1 MCLFPIFEPMTQP
14 HAPLFIAFEGID
26 GSGKTTQAKRLAD
39 RLTLEGT
46 TIHLTAEPTKR
57 TIGKMIREIF
67 SGAAK
72 ADERVIAG
80 LFVADRLDHILNDQ
94 DGMLNLLRSG
104 TTVIS
109 DRYYLSSYA
118 YHGVHTDMDWVIA
131 SNAMAAKLL
140 RPDLNIFIDVS
151 PEIAMERI
159 ASGRTGTELY
169 ETLDNLKAVR
179 QKYFEAFEKVRGEE
193 KIEIINGDRPHDE
206 VSADILALVSTLSA
220 K

>member
-39 RLTLEGT
+39 SLTLEGT
-46 TIHLTAEPTKR
+46 KIHLTAEPTKR

-94 DGMLNLLRSG
+94 DGMLNLLRNG
-104 TTVIS
+104 ITVIS

-118 YHGVHTDMDWVIA
+118 YHGVHTDMDWVIN

-151 PEIAMERI
+151 PEIAMDRI

-206 VSADILALVSTLSA
+206 VSADILALVSTL
-220 K
+220 KVK